1 MDLVPDIFFEKQE
14 GQLCAQHALNALLQ
28 DSYFTAVD
36 LAEIGQRLDDQE
48 NEMLTH
54 QGITQQQQASN
65 FDDSGYFSV
74 QVIQEALSVWGLQLI
89 PWKSEDV
96 KEAQEKPQNEVAYIC
111 NLAEHWF
118 TLRKFVVPWRWYNL
132 NSTQAQP
139 TYLSETYLGMLL
151 QQIQSEQYSVFVV
164 RGKLPESRADRLAV
178 TLPDPTTTMNNNN
191 KNELEK
197 EKMDQ
202 PFSGRGYSLTT
213 TEIPENNQQ
222 NEEEDEEDEEIQ
234 LAKAIEASLQEPVD
248 PIEEMRRKRLAR
260 FG

>member
-36 LAEIGQRLDDQE
+36 LAEIGQRLNDQE

-96 KEAQEKPQNEVAYIC
+96 KEARENPQNEVAYIC

-139 TYLSETYLGMLL
+139 TYLSETYLDMLL
-151 QQIQSEQYSVFVV
+151 QQIQNEQYSVFVV

-178 TLPDPTTTMNNNN
+178 TLPDPTTIINNN
-191 KNELEK
+191 ESEK
-197 EKMDQ
+197 EKMNQ

-213 TEIPENNQQ
+213 TEIQENK
-222 NEEEDEEDEEIQ
+222 EEDEEDEEIQ
-234 LAKAIEASLQEPVD
+234 LAKAIEASLQESID